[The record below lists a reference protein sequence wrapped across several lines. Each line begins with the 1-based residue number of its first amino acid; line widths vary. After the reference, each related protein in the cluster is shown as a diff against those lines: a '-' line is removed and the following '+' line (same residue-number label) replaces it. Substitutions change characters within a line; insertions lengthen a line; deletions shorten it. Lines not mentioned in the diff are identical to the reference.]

1 MLKCTSINCCAIK
14 KIRDY
19 YSCGLFGKCT
29 CDVVLSTN
37 NVKVYFKQLLCY
49 SKIRDDY
56 FCGLFGKCTCDVI
69 LSTKVFNITAL
80 FASSVLSTY
89 ATLLGFHSREGCC
102 RGGRKDGC

>member
-1 MLKCTSINCCAIK
+1 MLYYLLMLKCTSNNCCAIK

-19 YSCGLFGKCT
+19 
-29 CDVVLSTN
+29 
-37 NVKVYFKQLLCY
+37 
-49 SKIRDDY
+49 Y

-69 LSTKVFNITAL
+69 LSNKVFNITVL

-102 RGGRKDGC
+102 KGGRKDGY